1 MKDESS
7 FNSTWSLLFALSSSH
22 SLYNIIVPCN
32 WFIKLM
38 MPRSDGWVF
47 NMLVLAF
54 ISSLILQCLDIA
66 VYFPILL
73 FMLFISI
80 IWISFIDYKEV
91 LDDKYHLIFFSQTS
105 MYPLDGSLSLITNK
119 LQMINTI
126 SFSFLGP
133 QCMLFVS

>member
-1 MKDESS
+1 MKAPSIP
-7 FNSTWSLLFALSSSH
+7 LGVCCSH
-22 SLYNIIVPCN
+22 SQALILCTTIIVPCN

-38 MPRSDGWVF
+38 MPRSGGWVF

-66 VYFPILL
+66 VCFPILL

-91 LDDKYHLIFFSQTS
+91 VDDKYHLIFFPQTS
-105 MYPLDGSLSLITNK
+105 MYPLDGSLSLFINK
-119 LQMINTI
+119 FVLINTI

-133 QCMLFVS
+133 QCTLFVS